1 MQAATGAST
10 TDWGTSINTF
20 LSTALGGDVKKL
32 LTGLAVVGI
41 IIGIIHSAFKNHTRL
56 GKMFR
61 RDIEVIIVGIF
72 VATPTL
78 WAPIVSFVAGLVGD
92 IPSWLT
98 RL

>member
-1 MQAATGAST
+1 MATTNWS
-10 TDWGTSINTF
+10 TSINDF
-20 LSTALGGDVKKL
+20 LGTALGKDISSI

-61 RDIEVIIVGIF
+61 RDIEVIIVGVF

-78 WAPIVSFVAGLVGD
+78 WGPIVTFIAGLVGD
-92 IPSWLT
+92 IPAWISKL
-98 RL
+98 